1 MRYGKK
7 PDQIWGFKPRQ
18 CILLKIILLDG
29 MHIACQMRAAIT
41 SSQLNQYQIGGHYT
55 PMIRNEL
62 IGGGDSTA
70 SG

>member
-1 MRYGKK
+1 
-7 PDQIWGFKPRQ
+7 
-18 CILLKIILLDG
+18 LLKIILLDG

-41 SSQLNQYQIGGHYT
+41 SGQLNQYQIGSHDT

-62 IGGGDSTA
+62 IGGGDSSA